1 MADKEALYDEGT
13 DLAFEGKYR
22 EAIERYQEALQLDP
36 EYADAVH
43 AVMMAYKELE
53 DLDQAILWGKRLV
66 ELIPD
71 DILAHTSLSTV
82 YQMKG
87 MIPEAEA
94 EGAKAKMLD
103 WKRQIREQQE
113 AKAEVDAELA
123 APGAGAKPGGSSS
136 AT

>member
-13 DLAFEGKYR
+13 DLAFEGKYA
-22 EAIERYQEALQLDP
+22 EAIARYEEALRLDP
-36 EYADAVH
+36 GYADAVH
-43 AVMMAYKELE
+43 AIMMAYKELE
-53 DLDQAILWGKRLV
+53 DLDRAIEWGKRLV

-87 MIPEAEA
+87 LIPEAEA
-94 EGAKAKMLD
+94 EGARAKMLD

-113 AKAEVDAELA
+113 S
-123 APGAGAKPGGSSS
+123 KPGGGGQDGGTSGGPPDG
-136 AT
+136 TGG